1 MPAMLEG
8 RRQRKECS
16 AGLGQLLVS
25 GKSMEKHGATWLAE
39 LKKVAE
45 RK

>member
-1 MPAMLEG
+1 M
-8 RRQRKECS
+8 QNKVCC

-39 LKKVAE
+39 LKRVAE
-45 RK
+45 GN